1 MFGKKSITIPLIELF
16 LSALLLLLSI
26 FDFGGLIKGIFI
38 FIGVLMIIANL
49 IPLVAISH
57 SNDKTP
63 SLYADMVMSIIG
75 IVLGALFIFE
85 HGLVLKVIVIV
96 YMVIMPIIRICS
108 ASDKMLE
115 LKKSI
120 ILFVV
125 AALLLLNIFDF
136 ILQIVLIVVFS
147 ILTLLSFIS
156 LIKALVAK
164 KNDDDNDFNG
174 FGFDDYDNNENQEI
188 DVNKNEDAIDA
199 EFKEL

>member
-16 LSALLLLLSI
+16 LSVLLLLLSI

-120 ILFVV
+120 VLFIV

-156 LIKALVAK
+156 LTKALVAK
-164 KNDDDNDFNG
+164 KNDDDFNG
-174 FGFDDYDNNENQEI
+174 FGFDDSDNNENQEI

>member
-1 MFGKKSITIPLIELF
+1 MCAALNDTRSANQRQLSLF
-16 LSALLLLLSI
+16 LKLR
-26 FDFGGLIKGIFI
+26 FG
-38 FIGVLMIIANL
+38 
-49 IPLVAISH
+49 
-57 SNDKTP
+57 
-63 SLYADMVMSIIG
+63 
-75 IVLGALFIFE
+75 
-85 HGLVLKVIVIV
+85 
-96 YMVIMPIIRICS
+96 
-108 ASDKMLE
+108 
-115 LKKSI
+115 KKSI

-174 FGFDDYDNNENQEI
+174 FGFDDSDNNENQEI